1 MGDQA
6 YAKRLADNA
15 KRSSKGT
22 NCHVVMNG
30 NGSTQGHGE
39 ALDHK
44 EQSRDAPSKGHS
56 KASNGHTT
64 LQYPSGESAKS
75 NGEMNGY
82 HHLTGIK
89 NTGGNGMMSGNGS
102 MNGGKAIN
110 GYIFIDNV

>member
-6 YAKRLADNA
+6 YARRLADNA
-15 KRSSKGT
+15 KHSSKDA
-22 NCHVVMNG
+22 NCHVAMNG
-30 NGSTQGHGE
+30 NRSTKGHGE

-44 EQSRDAPSKGHS
+44 EQSRDARSKGHI

-64 LQYPSGESAKS
+64 LPYPSGESAKS
-75 NGEMNGY
+75 SKAMNGY

-102 MNGGKAIN
+102 MDGGKGIN
-110 GYIFIDNV
+110 GYIFIDSV